1 MEESNIERYDVHSA
15 LNSLDIRSDKD
26 QRSTAISFHD
36 IGKQRREDNTKESP
50 GCAGERANP
59 ETRLSLVQKRLQM
72 FESRDKRDHVDGT
85 DQSKKRNP
93 MAQNITM
100 VQGDSWDLSPDV
112 LSANEEERPE
122 KRLEEDSIIK
132 NTEKYEHK
140 DSFENVGKQQK
151 EDSKITNNEENFSKD
166 FVRVNNEDRL
176 NKDKPHENSA
186 KVQSIERRK
195 DNFTKIENERFENNK
210 MDEDYENAMGSSVL
224 TAKGINLSDNGNY
237 PEDLNPFKSDEEDNA
252 AEEDKLRTV
261 INSSK
266 NNKVSTNPFDSE
278 DEDIEEPEPPKP
290 AIRNKPENR
299 GTSMTK
305 RVLAAPQINLNPF
318 WSDEEEEHGSDEE
331 RRDRTPSGNVPVPKP
346 RTIKTTS
353 EVNVVRRVDLDR
365 GGLYA
370 SNSSLTSSEST
381 TTPGGTYRKKK
392 PAPQPPVVKELFP
405 ANQHESPILKSHN
418 STLPSYHDSSPRTTP
433 RARKTKPA
441 PPPPMPTSTPCNI
454 SIGKALSL
462 DESPII
468 KLRDDDRNL
477 NMWEDQKTNK
487 DEANRNRQSL
497 SSISCTDSSYMSSYT
512 DKSVQGKWKRKKGPA
527 PPRPIP
533 HRRKIKVISMKDVK
547 LELDEIELQQ
557 QGLERQGVRL
567 EQLIRDKCESGPRT
581 DDSSLGTD
589 VEELVLELFALVNE
603 KNELFRRQAELMLLR
618 RQQRLE
624 EEHVEVE
631 YQIRCLMCQPEATKT
646 DFDKQRE
653 EALIQR
659 LVEIVERRNEIVEC
673 LEMDRRREVE
683 EDKSINKHMGLFAAR
698 NKNELAS
705 KGNDFS
711 NAGKTKK
718 GKIKEKVKEKKLK
731 KTTKKDA
738 DKDVDETEVKLKRHG
753 KRKWF

>member
-1 MEESNIERYDVHSA
+1 MTHPDKQSSRLLIDEALLCVQSVLENAAVPDLISHTSQMRKSFMTSHLLSEKFESTAKDTFASTKSDSDHRQETNSRIGSAFPDDDENEEEEEDEEEEEEEEGEEEEEESHSSVTDSPDMEESNIERYDVHSA

-346 RTIKTTS
+346 RTIKY
-353 EVNVVRRVDLDR
+353 VL
-365 GGLYA
+365 LY
-370 SNSSLTSSEST
+370 
-381 TTPGGTYRKKK
+381 
-392 PAPQPPVVKELFP
+392 F
-405 ANQHESPILKSHN
+405 
-418 STLPSYHDSSPRTTP
+418 
-433 RARKTKPA
+433 
-441 PPPPMPTSTPCNI
+441 
-454 SIGKALSL
+454 
-462 DESPII
+462 
-468 KLRDDDRNL
+468 
-477 NMWEDQKTNK
+477 
-487 DEANRNRQSL
+487 
-497 SSISCTDSSYMSSYT
+497 
-512 DKSVQGKWKRKKGPA
+512 
-527 PPRPIP
+527 
-533 HRRKIKVISMKDVK
+533 
-547 LELDEIELQQ
+547 
-557 QGLERQGVRL
+557 
-567 EQLIRDKCESGPRT
+567 
-581 DDSSLGTD
+581 
-589 VEELVLELFALVNE
+589 
-603 KNELFRRQAELMLLR
+603 
-618 RQQRLE
+618 
-624 EEHVEVE
+624 
-631 YQIRCLMCQPEATKT
+631 
-646 DFDKQRE
+646 
-653 EALIQR
+653 
-659 LVEIVERRNEIVEC
+659 
-673 LEMDRRREVE
+673 
-683 EDKSINKHMGLFAAR
+683 
-698 NKNELAS
+698 S
-705 KGNDFS
+705 K
-711 NAGKTKK
+711 
-718 GKIKEKVKEKKLK
+718 
-731 KTTKKDA
+731 
-738 DKDVDETEVKLKRHG
+738 
-753 KRKWF
+753 